1 MAPGITT
8 GLAKYLKEEVC
19 DMLEWLAELPEPT
32 LINANHLGF
41 FVKILFLTDSQISS
55 QTWTRLL
62 IAI

>member
-1 MAPGITT
+1 
-8 GLAKYLKEEVC
+8 
-19 DMLEWLAELPEPT
+19 MLEWLAELPEPT